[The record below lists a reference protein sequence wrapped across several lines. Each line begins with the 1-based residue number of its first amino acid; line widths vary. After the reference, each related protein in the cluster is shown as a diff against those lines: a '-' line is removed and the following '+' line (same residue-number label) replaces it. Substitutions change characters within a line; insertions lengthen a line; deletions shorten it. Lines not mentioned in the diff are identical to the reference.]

1 MLNIITLLK
10 LEVRNTF
17 GRFRLNDKKNFLK
30 VLVSLIFGM
39 LMYFLILFGA
49 RLFFAMF
56 DKANMN
62 YEALVFFFT
71 GITLALIISGMSS
84 ITKVLYFKGDNEMLM
99 RFPVKGSEVF
109 ISKTLFLLMSRI
121 VMTSIIIIPFLVAYA
136 ETIKVP
142 ASFYFALPMVIIFL
156 VFIPFFISNLLAI
169 PFMHI
174 SNKIRHK
181 FGLIII
187 STAVLI
193 TLMFILYMVVFEKMV
208 EYFKD
213 SNFSVFDPA
222 VVEKIKKVT
231 AYFIPFKYFAD
242 LLMGQNLV
250 VSYIVLT
257 SIFVLS
263 LLGTILVIVKLYH
276 KTLLNNVEI
285 EGSAYTHKTKNKVR
299 GILSTLFRK
308 EFIQIFRSV
317 NYSFQYFVLAC
328 AMPFMV
334 YYCNEIAIK
343 IGKNDIGEQIIPG
356 LTLLVMLIFTTVINS
371 FSATSVTREG
381 ANFYHTKVLPVSIR
395 TQLAVKFLMYLLV
408 SFVANIITTIII
420 IASKQMEV
428 RQAFIL
434 FGFVQFSSIALTLV
448 SMKFD
453 VKKPRFN
460 LSGEGELVNNNSN
473 TTSSVGLGF
482 FVAITQGAVGMFLA
496 YVFGLGLMNIFC
508 LAFTALFFLIGFIK
522 YNYKLKKTYDKIA

>member
-1 MLNIITLLK
+1 MINIITLLK
-10 LEVRNTF
+10 LEIRNRY

-30 VLVSLIFGM
+30 VLVSIVSGI

-49 RLFFAMF
+49 RLFFQMF
-56 DKANMN
+56 DKAQMN
-62 YEALVFFFT
+62 YEALVFMFAF
-71 GITLALIISGMSS
+71 ISIILIVSGVSS

-109 ISKTLFLLMSRI
+109 ISKTVFLLVSRI
-121 VMTSIIIIPFLVAYA
+121 FVTSIIIVPFLIAYA
-136 ETIKVP
+136 EVVKVP
-142 ASFYFALPMVIIFL
+142 SGYYWALPIVILFL

-169 PFMHI
+169 PFMHV

-181 FGLIII
+181 FGLIIVL
-187 STAVLI
+187 TAI
-193 TLMFILYMVVFEKMV
+193 TMTVMFILYMVLFEKMV

-213 SNFSVFDPA
+213 MNFSVFDPK
-222 VVEKIKKVT
+222 VVEKIKEIVV
-231 AYFIPFKYFAD
+231 YIIPFKYFAD
-242 LLMGQNLV
+242 ILLGQNLLV
-250 VSYIVLT
+250 AYLVLGLITLVSAA
-257 SIFVLS
+257 
-263 LLGTILVIVKLYH
+263 GTILVIAKLYS
-276 KTLLNNVEI
+276 KTLLNNVEV

-299 GILSTLFRK
+299 GIFATLFKK

-356 LTLLVMLIFTTVINS
+356 LTLLIMLIFTTVINS

-395 TQLAVKFLMYLLV
+395 TQLAVKFFMYLIV
-408 SFVANIITTIII
+408 SFVANAITVAIII
-420 IASKQMEV
+420 GAKQIPAQ
-428 RQAFIL
+428 QAFIL
-434 FGFVQFSSIALTLV
+434 FGIVQASSVALTLI

-473 TTSSVGLGF
+473 TTASVALGF
-482 FVAITQGAVGMFLA
+482 FVAVVQGAIGMFVS
-496 YVFGLGLMNIFC
+496 YVGGTAFMYLFC
-508 LAFTALFFLIGFIK
+508 GVFTTIFFLIGLLK
-522 YNYKLKKTYDKIA
+522 YNFRLKKTYDKIA